1 MKRQSTKDFQ
11 VNETILYDII
21 RVDIYQ
27 TLVKIHGMYNTKS
40 EPYVNKIW
48 TLGDDV
54 FDLVSLIVT
63 KASLWLGM
71 LIMGEIV
78 HA

>member
-1 MKRQSTKDFQ
+1 
-11 VNETILYDII
+11 
-21 RVDIYQ
+21 
-27 TLVKIHGMYNTKS
+27 MYNTKS

-54 FDLVSLIVT
+54 FDPVSLTVI

-71 LIMGEIV
+71 SIMREIV

>member
-1 MKRQSTKDFQ
+1 M
-11 VNETILYDII
+11 
-21 RVDIYQ
+21 DIYQ

-40 EPYVNKIW
+40 EPYVNTIW

-54 FDLVSLIVT
+54 FDPVSLIII

-71 LIMGEIV
+71 SIMGEIV

>member
-1 MKRQSTKDFQ
+1 M
-11 VNETILYDII
+11 
-21 RVDIYQ
+21 DIYQ

-48 TLGDDV
+48 ILGDDV

>member
-1 MKRQSTKDFQ
+1 
-11 VNETILYDII
+11 
-21 RVDIYQ
+21 
-27 TLVKIHGMYNTKS
+27 MYNTKS
-40 EPYVNKIW
+40 EPYVHKIW

-54 FDLVSLIVT
+54 FDVVSLIVM
-63 KASLWLGM
+63 KASLWLAM